1 MIVVM
6 VDLEGTLSD
15 HTDRLRVLQATTQK
29 DPRDRDAWKTY
40 YQGLIGDEPR
50 ENVMIAMREWI
61 RIDIRPLVYSTRY
74 INKYN
79 QEEEWLRGHE
89 LWEHVD
95 LIQRIPGVAHDGGIK
110 GPDLVCQWVWRF
122 KPNVLVDDREEVRD
136 IVRSQHPQVAVMGPE
151 DFTRP
156 AA

>member
-1 MIVVM
+1 MTTIM

-15 HTDRLRVLQATTQK
+15 HTDRLRVLQATTKLNPK
-29 DPRDRDAWKTY
+29 DRTAWKTY
-40 YQGLIGDEPR
+40 YRGLVCDEPR
-50 ENVMIAMREWI
+50 ENVMYVMREWI
-61 RIDIRPLVYSTRY
+61 QMDIRPLVYSTRFA
-74 INKYN
+74 NKYM

-95 LIQRIPGVAHDGGIK
+95 LIQRPVGEPMIK
-110 GPDLVCQWVWRF
+110 GPDLVCQWVWKY
-122 KPNVLVDDREEVRD
+122 KPTIVVDDREEVRD
-136 IVRSQHPQVAVMGPE
+136 ILKRQHPQVAVLGPE

>member
-1 MIVVM
+1 M

-15 HTDRLRVLQATTQK
+15 HTDRLRVLQATTQM
-29 DPRDRDAWKTY
+29 DPRDRTAWKTY
-40 YQGLIGDEPR
+40 YQGLIDDEPR
-50 ENVMIAMREWI
+50 ENVMYVVREWI
-61 RIDIRPLVYSTRY
+61 HKDIRPLIYSTRF

-95 LIQRIPGVAHDGGIK
+95 LIQRLPQEPKIK
-110 GPDLVCQWVWRF
+110 GPDLVCQWVWQY
-122 KPNVLVDDREEVRD
+122 KPMLIVDDREEVRD
-136 IVRSQHPQVAVMGPE
+136 ILKSQHPQLAVMRPE

>member
-1 MIVVM
+1 MTTIM

-15 HTDRLRVLQATTQK
+15 HTSRLRVLQATTKLNPK
-29 DPRDRDAWKTY
+29 DRTAWKIY
-40 YQGLIGDEPR
+40 YKGLVCDEPR
-50 ENVMIAMREWI
+50 ENVMIAMRAWI
-61 RIDIRPLVYSTRY
+61 RDGIRPLVYSTRF

-79 QEEEWLRGHE
+79 HEEAWLREHE
-89 LWEHVD
+89 LWEHIGKV
-95 LIQRIPGVAHDGGIK
+95 QRLPREQLP

-122 KPNVLVDDREEVRD
+122 RPTILVDDREEVRD
-136 IVRSQHPQVAVMGPE
+136 TVRDQHPQVTVLGPE

>member
-1 MIVVM
+1 MTTIM

-15 HTDRLRVLQATTQK
+15 HSRRLRVLQATTQR
-29 DPRDRDAWKTY
+29 DPRDRTAWKTY
-40 YQGLIGDEPR
+40 YQGLIDDEPHEDVLR
-50 ENVMIAMREWI
+50 FVRMFIQVG
-61 RIDIRPLVYSTRY
+61 DRPLIYSTRF

-95 LIQRIPGVAHDGGIK
+95 LIQRLPQEPKIK
-110 GPDLVCQWVWRF
+110 GPDLVCQWVWKY
-122 KPNVLVDDREEVRD
+122 KPTIVVDDRESVRD

>member
-1 MIVVM
+1 M

-15 HTDRLRVLQATTQK
+15 HTDRLRVLQATTQM
-29 DPRDRDAWKTY
+29 DPRDRTAWKTY
-40 YQGLIGDEPR
+40 YQGLINDEPH
-50 ENVMIAMREWI
+50 EGVMYVLHEWI
-61 RIDIRPLVYSTRY
+61 RQDIRPLIYSTRF

-95 LIQRIPGVAHDGGIK
+95 LIQRLPEEPKIK
-110 GPDLVCQWVWRF
+110 GPDLVCQWVWKY
-122 KPNVLVDDREEVRD
+122 KPIIVVDDREEVRD
-136 IVRSQHPQVAVMGPE
+136 ILKSQHPQVAVMRPE
-151 DFTRP
+151 DFPRP